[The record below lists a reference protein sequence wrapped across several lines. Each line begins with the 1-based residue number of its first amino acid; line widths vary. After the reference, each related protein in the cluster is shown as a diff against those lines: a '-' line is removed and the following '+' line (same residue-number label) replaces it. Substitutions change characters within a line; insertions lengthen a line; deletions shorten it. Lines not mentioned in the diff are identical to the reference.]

1 MESFTARF
9 STSVIPEGTAM
20 MTRGATSDL
29 RLWTSGWYRSMLSV
43 MSKSAMTPSFR
54 GRMAT
59 MEPGVR
65 PSIFL
70 ASSPTAST
78 LFVPGLHRH
87 DGGPSNTIPS
97 PFT

>member
-1 MESFTARF
+1 MT
-9 STSVIPEGTAM
+9 
-20 MTRGATSDL
+20 TRGATSDL
-29 RLWTSGWYRSMLSV
+29 RLWTLRMKYRSMLSV

-78 LFVPGLHRH
+78 LFVPACTATTEGS
-87 DGGPSNTIPS
+87 SNTIPS